1 MKCSLRLLMLP
12 LLMLTASG
20 FTTYPWTG
28 AKDARLGR
36 VADLGGAI
44 AQPVEVVEDSRCPAD
59 VDCARPGLVRV
70 RITYLNPQWPEDT
83 ELDLIVG
90 EPRRVTG
97 GVIRIEA
104 VRPGRRL
111 NQPIEM
117 GDYRFDFLFEADP

>member
-1 MKCSLRLLMLP
+1 MLP